1 MIRVLELRTEGG
13 QQRLTELKGD
23 AARAACSMPP
33 PGSGIMRWVDVSEQ
47 TQADID
53 LLAQG
58 FRFHP
63 LALEDCLHF
72 DQRPKLEE
80 YAGASPYLF
89 VVTHNFVVVPTPL
102 RAPAGASGLLDT
114 ENSMHMPRVLW
125 AECRDRRIAVG
136 VLETH
141 AFIGQGFLVTVH
153 DQISPSLATAWQKV
167 MHDPQLMSRGTD
179 FLYYLLADLLCDANF
194 PVLEQLGDILDDMEE
209 AIFDRPN
216 RLDLHRIYSLR
227 KTLVAM
233 RRVLSPQ
240 RDVMGN
246 LSRHGGLALIGD
258 RTAPYFRDI
267 YDHLTRIYESIEA
280 GRDLLGNC
288 VDAYMSAVAQR
299 TNEIM
304 KQLTILSS
312 VLLPATFLSGLFGM
326 NFEMMPF
333 KSHGAFVFAL
343 ALMFLVVPGGMFLW
357 FRTRGWLDTS
367 EKAPTPVEAQ
377 KAPAPRRTTR

>member
-1 MIRVLELRTEGG
+1 MIRVLELRIEGG
-13 QQRLTELKGD
+13 QPKVTELKGD
-23 AARAACSMPP
+23 AARAACAAPP

-80 YAGASPYLF
+80 YAGAGSYLF
-89 VVTHNFVVVPTPL
+89 VVTHNFAVLPTPS
-102 RAPAGASGLLDT
+102 RALDG
-114 ENSMHMPRVLW
+114 ENSHSMHMPRVLW
-125 AECRDRRIAVG
+125 AECRTRRIAVT

-153 DQISPSLATAWQKV
+153 DQVSPALAGAWQKV

-179 FLYYLLADLLCDANF
+179 FVYYLMADLLCDANF
-194 PVLEQLGDILDDMEE
+194 PVLEQLGEVLDEMEE
-209 AIFDRPN
+209 AIFDQPS

-246 LSRHGGLALIGD
+246 LSRHGGSTLIGD

-280 GRDLLGNC
+280 GRDLLSSC

-304 KQLTILSS
+304 KQLTLLSS
-312 VLLPATFLSGLFGM
+312 LLLPVTFLSGLFGM

-333 KSHGAFVFAL
+333 KSRPAFIAAL
-343 ALMFLVVPGGMFLW
+343 VLMFVVVPGTLFVW
-357 FRTRGWLDTS
+357 FRKKGWLGGDRS
-367 EKAPTPVEAQ
+367 ASAEGKES
-377 KAPAPRRTTR
+377 R

>member
-13 QQRLTELKGD
+13 QQRISELKGE
-23 AARAACSMPP
+23 AARAACAMPP

-80 YAGASPYLF
+80 YSGQSPYLF
-89 VVTHNFVVVPTPL
+89 VVTHNFAVLPMPV
-102 RAPAGASGLLDT
+102 RGLSDS

-125 AECRDRRIAVG
+125 AECRTRRVAVT

-141 AFIGQGFLVTVH
+141 AFLGQGFLVTVH
-153 DQISPSLATAWQKV
+153 DQVSPALATAWQKV
-167 MHDPQLMSRGTD
+167 LHDPQLMSRGTD
-179 FLYYLLADLLCDANF
+179 FVYYLMADLLCDANF
-194 PVLEQLGDILDDMEE
+194 PVLEQLGDILDEMEE
-209 AIFDRPN
+209 AIFDRPS
-216 RLDLHRIYSLR
+216 RIDLHRIYSLR

-246 LSRHGGLALIGD
+246 LARHGGLSLIGD

-280 GRDLLGNC
+280 GRDLLSSC

-312 VLLPATFLSGLFGM
+312 VLLPVTFLSGLFGM
-326 NFEMMPF
+326 NFEGMPF
-333 KSHGAFVFAL
+333 KSHGFFLFAL
-343 ALMFLVVPGGMFLW
+343 VLMFMVVPGTLYLW
-357 FRTRGWLDTS
+357 FRTRGWLEAGERS
-367 EKAPTPVEAQ
+367 EKETADQRSTKSHPPGTLR
-377 KAPAPRRTTR
+377 K